1 MPENTDKKNA
11 ENEGILYSVNE
22 QKIQKA
28 LTIFCSTLCEK
39 NPTK

>member
-1 MPENTDKKNA
+1 MPENTDKKTA
-11 ENEGILYSVNE
+11 ENEGILYSVND